1 MSQVDS
7 LNAKNEVSELLDK
20 SLTSASI
27 NSLDPVFRIIRDE
40 VVSPRGQLLILKA
53 GIFDSVLFQ
62 ASLCGVADVLSPT
75 SVDYS
80 KIIRKA
86 RKALVED
93 GIEPPSEF
101 IKDYIKKIREYVHN
115 ENFD

>member
-40 VVSPRGQLLILKA
+40 VVSPRGQLLILKS
-53 GIFDSVLFQ
+53 GIFDPVLFQ
-62 ASLCGVADVLSPT
+62 ASLCGIADIFSP
-75 SVDYS
+75 SGVEYS
-80 KIIRKA
+80 KIIRKS

-93 GIEPPSEF
+93 GIEPPSEL
-101 IKDYIKKIREYVHN
+101 IKEFVKKVREYTHN
-115 ENFD
+115 D